1 MFSAFCNYSAC
12 IKNVIFRLCKYTLI
26 NRFIPLHFK
35 IHNYFVCISI
45 KIKALQANFRCYQ
58 DRHSIF
64 IRWRNCFRKS
74 YSVFFC
80 STFCSR
86 IAHRPC
92 ILVRPQAARRPDSI
106 AQITRHTGLT
116 PVFPIQP
123 FNGIAADIALQWA
136 VYGAV
141 LIPLLFLRHDL
152 VRLMERCSANTNF

>member
-12 IKNVIFRLCKYTLI
+12 IKNVILRLCKHTLI

-58 DRHSIF
+58 DRPAYLYGGGTASGNPIL
-64 IRWRNCFRKS
+64 S
-74 YSVFFC
+74 FFY

-86 IAHRPC
+86 IAHRLC